1 MKPGQKPLTHA
12 VAVIA
17 GLQAMHPD
25 PTVNASGEMLN
36 GCICEMLNEILG
48 EPAAAELM
56 EAVIAELGPQLESQ
70 FGIKIVTM
78 SSLAK
83 QAETL
88 TDDLVA
94 KLRKGGL

>member
-1 MKPGQKPLTHA
+1 MRPGQKPLTHA
-12 VAVIA
+12 VAAIA
-17 GLQAMHPD
+17 GLQAMYPD
-25 PTVNASGEMLN
+25 PTVNHSAEMLNCCIGEMLH
-36 GCICEMLNEILG
+36 EILG
-48 EPAAAELM
+48 EREATAMM

-70 FGIKIVTM
+70 FGLKIVTM

-83 QAETL
+83 QAETM